1 MNIETT
7 LTIAVEEVQQQAE
20 RLQMDRETYDSGK
33 VLEELVHAYID
44 GRLAETEWQK
54 TKEELE
60 CERDEALEKQAEA
73 EALLTEARTLV
84 REFAKLWEGHR
95 KLRAAAYDTFCET
108 HEQLTSEVGEMF
120 SDVTGRLDELVHT
133 LDQE

>member
-1 MNIETT
+1 MFVETT
-7 LTIAVEEVQQQAE
+7 LTIPVEDILQQAQK
-20 RLQMDRETYDSGK
+20 LQMSRDTYDSGC
-33 VLEELVHAYID
+33 VLETLITAYVD
-44 GRLAETEWQK
+44 AKRGEAQWEK
-54 TKEELE
+54 DKEELE
-60 CERDEALEKQAEA
+60 CERDEALEKHAES
-73 EALLTEARTLV
+73 EALLKEARTLV

-95 KLRAAAYDTFCET
+95 KLRATAYDTFCET

>member
-7 LTIAVEEVQQQAE
+7 LTIAVEEVQQQAQ

-33 VLEELVHAYID
+33 VLEELIDAYVAA
-44 GRLAETEWQK
+44 RRSETQWEK
-54 TKEELE
+54 DKEELE
-60 CERDEALEKQAEA
+60 CERDEAQEKQAEA
-73 EALLTEARTLV
+73 EALLKEARTLV

-95 KLRAAAYDTFCET
+95 KLRATAYDTFCET